1 MLVTAT
7 EFKSNI
13 GKYLSLAGKT
23 DIIITKNG
31 RQIARLTN
39 VSGNEKTLTDSLL
52 GIIPD
57 TDLDL
62 ITARKERLARH
73 EDTDRY

>member
-13 GKYLSLAGKT
+13 GKYLALAGEK

-31 RQIARLTN
+31 RQIARLTK

-52 GIIPD
+52 GLISD

-62 ITARKERLARH
+62 TAARKERLARH
-73 EDTDRY
+73 EDTD